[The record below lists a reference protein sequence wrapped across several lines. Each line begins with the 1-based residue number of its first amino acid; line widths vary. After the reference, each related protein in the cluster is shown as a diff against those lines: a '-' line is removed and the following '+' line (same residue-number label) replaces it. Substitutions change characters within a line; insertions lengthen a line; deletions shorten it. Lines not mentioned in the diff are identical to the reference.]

1 MLLYL
6 TGAVWQQHTEASQQ
20 FAEDISAAL
29 HVVGLSRKQAAAEM
43 GVTEPQLSRQLQGTE
58 HISGWRLTL
67 LPLAFHVALA
77 KRRARRVGLI
87 VIEDAAIQRLVDA
100 ADLAARS
107 LYKRRMVK
115 ADLPVVRKVS

>member
-1 MLLYL
+1 MILHLS
-6 TGAVWQQHTEASQQ
+6 AVWQQHTEASQQ

-29 HVVGLSRKQAAAEM
+29 HAVGLSRKQAAAEM

-87 VIEDAAIQRLVDA
+87 VIEDGHMQQLIDA
-100 ADLAARS
+100 ADYAARA
-107 LYKRRMVK
+107 LHTRRMVK
-115 ADLPVVRKVS
+115 AALPPARKVS